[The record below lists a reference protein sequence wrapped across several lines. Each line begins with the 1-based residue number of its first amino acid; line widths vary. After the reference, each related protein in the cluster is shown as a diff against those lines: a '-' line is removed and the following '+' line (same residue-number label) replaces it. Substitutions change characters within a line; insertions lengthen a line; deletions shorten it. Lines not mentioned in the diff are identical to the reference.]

1 MEVDQVKRQMMYD
14 DDFIDQLD
22 KYIKGLTAEEQFME
36 LFDFWWQWMEQHM
49 TRDEVTQFIKTGE
62 L

>member
-14 DDFIDQLD
+14 DDFIEQLD
-22 KYIKGLTAEEQFME
+22 RYINGLPPEVKHME
-36 LFDFWWQWMEQHM
+36 LYDFWWQWMEQHM
-49 TRDEVTQFIKTGE
+49 TRDEVEQFKQTGE

>member
-1 MEVDQVKRQMMYD
+1 MMYD
-14 DDFIDQLD
+14 DEFIERLD
-22 KYIKGLTAEEQFME
+22 MYIKGLKPEEQFME
-36 LFDFWWQWMEQHM
+36 LYDFLWQWMEQHM